1 MMQIPRA
8 ISGNRRWFLTRLVIN
23 GFCQAAAT
31 VANALLVEMAFDK
44 LITTV
49 SPGLNN
55 KLLWQIGLGLA
66 AAAIVT
72 ALLRVLER
80 ADAERIGQDYA
91 YEIRMILYERLMS
104 LAPRAL
110 QNRSQGGVMLR
121 FVGDLTALRQ
131 WVSLGLARLT
141 VALTTTVASLAALSI
156 VSTSLALTV
165 GLVLAIGGLS
175 SLKLGKRMQSVAQE
189 SRRRLSNL
197 AANINEKVA
206 SIAVVQVFGQSQ
218 REKKRIARQSRRLE
232 KAMVD
237 RAMVAGQ
244 LRGITEGTAAIASGA
259 ALIVGALEVS
269 AGRTSVGVVV
279 AAMTIVGLLVP
290 PLRDLGRVQEYWHN
304 SRVALQ
310 KVEQFLDTPS
320 LVTQKAN
327 APELKLGNGRLEF
340 DGVSLEGSLHKVS
353 AIAQPGQ
360 IVALVGPNG
369 AGKSTLISLAARL
382 IDPDEGVIR
391 LDGQDLAQHSLQS
404 VRQAIGMAGPD
415 LPLLRGTVA
424 KNLRY
429 RWRNAPVEE
438 ITRVWQ
444 LCGIDEV
451 LAELSQGEET
461 KVSEGGKTLSAGQ
474 RQRIALARAILGNP
488 PLLLLDEVDANLDAQ
503 ATAIVDRV
511 LAEHKGTVLIITHRK
526 ERLAAV
532 DVIWY
537 LENGRLIEKGSP
549 EVLLNSDS
557 LTARLF
563 QDSEEKV
570 LSA

>member
-1 MMQIPRA
+1 MQIPHA
-8 ISGNRRWFLTRLVIN
+8 ISGNRRWFLTRLIIN

-31 VANALLVEMAFDK
+31 VANALLVELAFDE
-44 LITTV
+44 LITIAN
-49 SPGLNN
+49 PGFNN
-55 KLLWQIGLGLA
+55 QLLWQIGLGLA

-121 FVGDLTALRQ
+121 FIGDLTALRQ

-141 VALTTTVASLAALSI
+141 VAITTTVASLAALSL
-156 VSTSLALTV
+156 VSTPLALTV

-175 SLKLGKRMQSVAQE
+175 SFMLGKRMRSVAQE

-206 SIAVVQVFGQSQ
+206 AIAVVQVFGQSQ
-218 REKKRIARQSRRLE
+218 QEKKRIARQSRRLE
-232 KAMVD
+232 KAMID

-259 ALIVGALEVS
+259 ALLMGAVEVA
-269 AGRTSVGVVV
+269 AGRTSPGVVV

-310 KVEQFLDTPS
+310 KVKQFLATPA

-327 APELKLGNGRLEF
+327 APEIKLGPGRLEF
-340 DGVSLEGSLHKVS
+340 DCVSLEGSLHKVS
-353 AIAQPGQ
+353 AIAEPGQ

-382 IDPDEGVIR
+382 IDPDEGLIR
-391 LDGQDLAQHSLQS
+391 LDGQDLTQHSLES
-404 VRQAIGMAGPD
+404 IRRAIGMASPD

-429 RWRNAPVEE
+429 RWRDAPIEE

-444 LCGIDEV
+444 LCGIEQV
-451 LAELSQGEET
+451 LAELSKGEET
-461 KVSEGGKTLSAGQ
+461 KVSEGGKSLSAGQ

-503 ATAIVDRV
+503 ATAVVDRV
-511 LAEHKGTVLIITHRK
+511 LAEHKGTVLIITHRQ
-526 ERLAAV
+526 ERLVAA

-537 LENGRLIEKGSP
+537 LENGRLIETGSP
-549 EVLLNSDS
+549 DLLLNSDS

-563 QDSEEKV
+563 QDSPEQV
-570 LSA
+570 LSV

>member
-1 MMQIPRA
+1 MIQIPRA
-8 ISGNRRWFLTRLVIN
+8 ISGNRTWLLTRLVIN
-23 GFCQAAAT
+23 GFCQAAAA
-31 VANALLVEMAFDK
+31 VANAILVEMAFDK
-44 LITTV
+44 LITTANAGFDHKMV
-49 SPGLNN
+49 
-55 KLLWQIGLGLA
+55 WQIGSGLV

-72 ALLRVLER
+72 ALLRVMER

-141 VALTTTVASLAALSI
+141 VALTTTIASLAALSL
-156 VSTSLALTV
+156 VSSRLAFTV
-165 GLVLAIGGLS
+165 GLVLAIGALS
-175 SLKLGKRMQSVAQE
+175 SIKLGGRMQSVAKE
-189 SRRRLSNL
+189 ARRRLSNL

-232 KAMVD
+232 EAMVD

-259 ALIVGALEVS
+259 ALVVGALEVA
-269 AGRTSVGVVV
+269 AGRTTPGVVV
-279 AAMTIVGLLVP
+279 AAMTIVGFLVP

-310 KVEQFLDTPS
+310 KVEQFLKTPS
-320 LVTQKAN
+320 LVTEQRN
-327 APELKLGNGRLEF
+327 APELQLGAGRLEF
-340 DGVSLEGSLHKVS
+340 DCVSLKGSLHEVS
-353 AIAQPGQ
+353 AIAEPGK

-369 AGKSTLISLAARL
+369 AGKSTLLSLAARL
-382 IDPDEGVIR
+382 IDPDKGKIL
-391 LDGQDLAQHSLQS
+391 LDGQDLAKYSLES
-404 VRQAIGMAGPD
+404 VRRAIGMAGPD
-415 LPLLRGTVA
+415 LPLLRGTVD

-429 RWRNAPVEE
+429 RWRDAPVEE
-438 ITRVWQ
+438 ITRVRQ
-444 LCGIDEV
+444 ICGIDAV
-451 LAELSQGEET
+451 LAELAEGENT
-461 KVSEGGKTLSAGQ
+461 KVAEGGKGLSAGQ
-474 RQRIALARAILGNP
+474 RQRIGLARAILGNP
-488 PLLLLDEVDANLDAQ
+488 PVLLLDEVDANLDAQ
-503 ATAIVDRV
+503 ATGVVDRV

-526 ERLAAV
+526 ERLAAA

-537 LENGRLIEKGSP
+537 LENGRLVEKGPP
-549 EVLLNSDS
+549 EVLLNSDGP
-557 LTARLF
+557 TARLF
-563 QDSEEKV
+563 RDSQQKV